1 MENRELDAML
11 KQSLQPAIQAEESLD
26 RAILERLADP
36 SDAGGDGIGNDQA
49 GNGMTGKD
57 MTGKGIKGRAFQRN
71 LPKAAAIV
79 LAILVIGTG
88 TVYAAGYIYNKI
100 IVTDHG
106 VSIGNEEYIIDEELA
121 KPVEYAPVEEV
132 ATQEPGE
139 GDQWLSMKKEKVSG
153 QFFNTYYTYPDY
165 QTAIGDTRFES
176 LFSELPGKKQG
187 VFDSVIYSITEED
200 GDVIS
205 YSLDACF
212 DLEDKI
218 FCTHQMMADE
228 GFTEDDAFG
237 VSMQQTGNV
246 RTYLSGSGTEFTLVD
261 DLEREQYTIVLIFRE
276 KDLGYLS
283 FQGFSEEEIHHILD
297 LVKLP

>member
-261 DLEREQYTIVLIFRE
+261 DLERVQYTIVLISRE

-297 LVKLP
+297 AVIP

>member
-1 MENRELDAML
+1 ML

-49 GNGMTGKD
+49 GNG

-176 LFSELPGKKQG
+176 LFTELPGKEQG

>member
-1 MENRELDAML
+1 MQEA
-11 KQSLQPAIQAEESLD
+11 
-26 RAILERLADP
+26 
-36 SDAGGDGIGNDQA
+36 
-49 GNGMTGKD
+49 TGSETIRQETAWQEK
-57 MTGKGIKGRAFQRN
+57 TWRIKGRAFQRN

-261 DLEREQYTIVLIFRE
+261 DLERVQYTIVLISRE

-297 LVKLP
+297 AVIP

>member
-297 LVKLP
+297 AVIP

>member
-261 DLEREQYTIVLIFRE
+261 DLERVQYTIVLISRE

>member
-139 GDQWLSMKKEKVSG
+139 GDCDRLRRRSAPPDRPRLPRSRSVSHA
-153 QFFNTYYTYPDY
+153 PR
-165 QTAIGDTRFES
+165 GDGCSRH
-176 LFSELPGKKQG
+176 G
-187 VFDSVIYSITEED
+187 V
-200 GDVIS
+200 
-205 YSLDACF
+205 
-212 DLEDKI
+212 
-218 FCTHQMMADE
+218 CT
-228 GFTEDDAFG
+228 
-237 VSMQQTGNV
+237 
-246 RTYLSGSGTEFTLVD
+246 
-261 DLEREQYTIVLIFRE
+261 
-276 KDLGYLS
+276 
-283 FQGFSEEEIHHILD
+283 
-297 LVKLP
+297 

>member
-49 GNGMTGKD
+49 GNG

-176 LFSELPGKKQG
+176 LFTELPGKEQG

>member
-26 RAILERLADP
+26 RAILERLADS

-297 LVKLP
+297 AVIP

>member
-187 VFDSVIYSITEED
+187 VFDSMIYSITEED

-261 DLEREQYTIVLIFRE
+261 DLERVQYTIVLISRE